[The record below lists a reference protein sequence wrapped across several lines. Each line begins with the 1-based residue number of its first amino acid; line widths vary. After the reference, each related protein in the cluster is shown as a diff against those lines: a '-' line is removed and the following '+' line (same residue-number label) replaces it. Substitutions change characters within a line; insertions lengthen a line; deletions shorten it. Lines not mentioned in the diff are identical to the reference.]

1 MNEEVGS
8 IKGYFFLEEGNIDQF
23 LEKYY
28 DETGKCKIKGIKYTK
43 SEITSMMQEIVKENR
58 QIAIKKLKFIKDKAQ
73 KEQWKLD
80 ELNYVISMFEK
91 RLKDKSMIDGFSALR
106 LTIKLDI
113 FDLDNDTIKSIITK
127 GYYEMNDPLIDI
139 ISLDTEYYGL
149 NIMSEE
155 KILELE
161 SITGIKLKKDN
172 IVAHKNDQEKRE
184 KMIND
189 ILNYKKSVL
198 GNQY

>member
-1 MNEEVGS
+1 MNEEVGF

-28 DETGKCKIKGIKYTK
+28 DETGKCKIKGIEYTK

-58 QIAIKKLKFIKDKAQ
+58 QIAIKKLKSIKDKAQ

-80 ELNYVISMFEK
+80 ELNYAISMFEK
-91 RLKDKSMIDGFSALR
+91 RLKDKSMVDGFSALR

-172 IVAHKNDQEKRE
+172 IVAYKNDQEKRE

>member
-58 QIAIKKLKFIKDKAQ
+58 QIAIKKLKSIKDKAQ